1 MKKVL
6 AAFLIL
12 SSAATV
18 SAAEN
23 ARWLL
28 DAAIAPDGSAI
39 AFSYKGDLYT
49 VPVAGGEATQI
60 TTNGAYDGTPVWTP
74 DGKKIVF
81 MSNRE
86 GSNDIFCTNANGG
99 TPRRIT
105 THSGAEKPLT
115 FLNDSTLLFTA
126 FDLVGKDTSRP
137 PFMTQLYTVNINR
150 SNPRPHLFL
159 SLPVVSANA
168 NSQGKILY
176 QDRKGVEDVLRKH
189 ERSAAT
195 ADVWLFDNGTFTQ
208 LTDFNGAD
216 QSPVWGKGDTYYF
229 VSEADGTLNVYES
242 SIGSKS
248 AKQLTKFTRHPVRSL
263 SAANNGTLA
272 FSWDGDI
279 YTLRPGQQPAKV
291 NVSVNADN
299 YDSDL
304 VKRYVNGGASSL
316 AVSPEGKEVAFVLR
330 GDVYVTS
337 TDYNTTK
344 RITNTPA
351 QERNMSFSPDGRS
364 LVFDSDVDGHWQ
376 LFIAKI
382 KDDKEK
388 EFAYASDIVIEPLYS
403 CSTSA
408 QQPVFSP
415 DGKKVAFLEN
425 RTELKV
431 IDVDSKAVT
440 TALDGKYNYSY
451 TDGDVPFTWNP
462 DSQWLLVS
470 TIGEG
475 GWNNIDIALVKADG
489 SENINLTE
497 SGHSAGNPQW
507 VLDGKAVAFS
517 TSKYGM
523 KSQGSWGNQQDVML
537 MVLDPDTWEKFNFT
551 EEEAELSEKAEK
563 EKKEAEE
570 KAKEDDKDKKKDKKD
585 KKGKKDEK
593 AAKEENKAT
602 EFDLANRRYR
612 TVRLT
617 DHSSSMG
624 DFFLS
629 PKGDKLYYVSGANTG
644 GYDIVVKEIK
654 KGNTYVLLKGVGGG
668 LIPDKK
674 GENLF
679 TITNGIKKITLANSQ
694 IKDVNFE
701 APYDRRP
708 SLERAY
714 IFDHM
719 AKQVE
724 DKFYDEKLHGVD
736 WKYYVDHYREF
747 LPYINN
753 NRDFAT
759 LLSEI
764 LGELNASHTGG
775 RYYGSGPALSTASL
789 GAYYDE
795 NYDGEGLKV
804 TEIFPRGPL
813 ASKAAGIEPGDIILS
828 IDGEK
833 ILPET
838 DYFPLLEG
846 KSGKKVRLEVRK
858 ADGST
863 VDRTVKATN
872 GGNQMEMAYQRWVE
886 RNEHIADSISGG
898 RIGYVHVRGMNGE
911 SYQTVYDRILGK
923 YRNCDAIVVD
933 TRHNGGG
940 WLHNDLAILLGGHQY
955 VTYAPRGKKIG
966 IEPFAQWTKPS
977 VMLVNE
983 SNYSDAHGSPF
994 AYQTLGI
1001 GEVIGTPVPGT
1012 MTAVWWET
1020 QIDPTIIFGI
1030 PQVTS
1035 VANDGTVLENHQLT
1049 PDIIIYNKPGDVE
1062 KGIDAQLEGAVRHLM
1077 EKTKK

>member
-6 AAFLIL
+6 ATSLLL
-12 SSAATV
+12 SCATSV
-18 SAAEN
+18 LAVEN
-23 ARWLL
+23 ARWLR

-39 AFSYKGDLYT
+39 AFSFKGDIFT
-49 VPVAGGEATQI
+49 VPVAGGEASQI
-60 TTNGAYDGTPVWTP
+60 TSNDAYDGVPVWTP
-74 DGKKIVF
+74 DSKRIVF
-81 MSNRE
+81 ASNRE
-86 GSNDIFCTNANGG
+86 GSDDIFITNANGG

-105 THSGAEKPLT
+105 THSGNEKPLT
-115 FLNDSTLLFTA
+115 FINDSTLLFNA
-126 FDLVGKDTSRP
+126 SGLVGKDTSRP
-137 PFMTQLYTVNINR
+137 PFMTQIYSVNVNR
-150 SNPRPHLFL
+150 DKPRPHLFL

-168 NSQGKILY
+168 NGQGKILY

-195 ADVWLFDNGTFTQ
+195 ADVWLYDNGTYTQ

-216 QSPVWGKGDTYYF
+216 QSPVWGSGDTYYF
-229 VSEADGTLNVYES
+229 VSETDGTLNVYQS
-242 SIGSKS
+242 SIGSKGS
-248 AKQLTKFTRHPVRSL
+248 KQLTSFTHHPVRAL
-263 SAANNGTLA
+263 SAAHNGTLA
-272 FSWDGDI
+272 FTWDGDI
-279 YTLRPGQQPAKV
+279 YTLRPGEQAAKINVTV
-291 NVSVNADN
+291 NTDN

-304 VKRYVNGGASSL
+304 VKRYVNSGASSI

-330 GDVYVTS
+330 GDIYVTS
-337 TDYNTTK
+337 TEYNTTK
-344 RITNTPA
+344 RITDTPA

-364 LVFDSDVDGHWQ
+364 IVFDSDVDGHWQ
-376 LFIAKI
+376 LFIARI

-388 EFAYASDIVIEPLYS
+388 EFTYASDIVIEPLYS

-431 IDVDSKAVT
+431 IDVGSKAVN

-451 TDGDVPFTWNP
+451 ADGDVPFTWNP
-462 DSQWLLVS
+462 DSQWLLAS
-470 TIGEG
+470 TLGEG

-507 VLDGKAVAFS
+507 VLGGKAIAYS

-537 MVLDPDTWEKFNFT
+537 MVLDPETWEKFNFT
-551 EEEAELSEKAEK
+551 EEEEALNEKAEK

-570 KAKEDDKDKKKDKKD
+570 KAKEEDKDKKKKKDKKD
-585 KKGKKDEK
+585 DK

-617 DHSSSMG
+617 DRSSSMG

-629 PKGDKLYYVSGANTG
+629 PKGDKLYYVAGATTG
-644 GYDIVVKEIK
+644 GYDIVVKNIK
-654 KGNTYVLLKGVGGG
+654 KGNTDVLLKGVGGA
-668 LIPDKK
+668 LVPDKN

-679 TITNGIKKITLANSQ
+679 TITNGIKKITLSNSQ

-736 WKYYVDHYREF
+736 WKYYVAHYREF

-775 RYYGSGPALSTASL
+775 RYYGYGPALSTASL

-795 NYDGEGLKV
+795 DYAGEGLKV
-804 TEIFPRGPL
+804 AEIFPRGPL
-813 ASKAAGIEPGDIILS
+813 AGKAADIKVGDIILS

-838 DYFPLLEG
+838 DYYPLLEG
-846 KSGKKVRLEVRK
+846 KSGKKVSLEVRK
-858 ADGST
+858 PDGSI
-863 VDRTVKATN
+863 VRRTIKATST
-872 GGNQMEMAYQRWVE
+872 GAQSEMAYQRWVE
-886 RNEHIADSISGG
+886 HNEQIADSLSNG
-898 RIGYVHVRGMNGE
+898 RIGYVHVRGMDGD
-911 SYQTVYDRILGK
+911 SYQTIYDRILGK

-977 VMLVNE
+977 AMLVNE

-1049 PDIIIYNKPGDVE
+1049 PDIIIYNKPADIE

-1077 EKTKK
+1077 EKTK